1 MKKNITMNNPA
12 MINLHLLI
20 AGKKIPGDWFN
31 GSIPSNICAG
41 ENTLIESS
49 FSFKHF
55 FSKVENALRVGSHVT
70 LWRTSL
76 ATEPGGQIE
85 IGNYC
90 YFANSSI
97 VCSEKI
103 TIGSRVFIAGGVTI
117 VDSDFH
123 PLNPAARLAD
133 TIALSPVGN
142 QKLRPRIT
150 AKPVIIEDD
159 VWIGYNATILKGVRI
174 GAGAVVS
181 PGAVVSED
189 VAAGDT
195 VAGNP
200 AKPINMAA

>member
-1 MKKNITMNNPA
+1 MNNPGI
-12 MINLHLLI
+12 INLHPLM
-20 AGKKIPGDWFN
+20 AGKNIPGDWFK
-31 GSIPSNICAG
+31 GSIPANISVG

-55 FSKVENALRVGSHVT
+55 FSKEDNALVIGSHVT
-70 LWRTSL
+70 IWRTSL
-76 ATEPGGQIE
+76 ATEPGGHIE
-85 IGNYC
+85 IGDYC

-103 TIGSRVFIAGGVTI
+103 IIGSRVFIAGGVTI

-123 PLNPAARLAD
+123 PLTPAARLAD
-133 TIALSPVGN
+133 TIALSPIGN
-142 QKLRPRIT
+142 QKLRPPIK

-174 GAGAVVS
+174 GAGAIIS

-189 VAAGDT
+189 VPAGET

-200 AKPINMAA
+200 AKPINVAA